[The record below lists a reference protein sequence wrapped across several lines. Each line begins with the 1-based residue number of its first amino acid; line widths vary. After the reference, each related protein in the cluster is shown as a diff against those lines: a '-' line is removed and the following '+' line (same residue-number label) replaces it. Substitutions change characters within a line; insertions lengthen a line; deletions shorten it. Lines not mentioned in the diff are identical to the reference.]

1 MIRDR
6 RIEPGTGF
14 AKTKSNTALH
24 LVQSS
29 GNAQRFAKLLIV
41 GLFLSIIA
49 MGALPWQQTSRGN
62 GQVAAFIPQER
73 QQPIESPTEGIVA
86 RIGEGLKEGSEVT
99 KGQFL
104 LEIAPFAANERA
116 QLEEQKNQ
124 INEKLKAD
132 REKREATLRMVKGY
146 ERARDSIVS
155 AADQLIESARD
166 KLKAKQELLNKYL
179 ASQLQANLN
188 YDRQKQ
194 LFDKGVKPEKEI
206 EKLKMKL
213 DGAEAEVKSVQ
224 SDIESLKSELQAK
237 IEEREAK
244 KQKGQTDVDYAQSL
258 VSEVQSKISATQK
271 ELAENEVKLG
281 KMDRFVV
288 HASRSGT
295 ILRMPIYE
303 LGQTVKKSQ
312 SLMTLVPKTD
322 NLAVELAINGN
333 DLPLVQV
340 GQEVRL
346 QFEGWPAVQFAG
358 WPSVAVGTFG
368 GVVATVDATDNGK
381 GSFRILVQ
389 PEQKLVNGEL
399 KSTWPEERFLRQGV
413 RANGW
418 VMMQRVSLGYEIW
431 RQLNGFPIMLEKAP
445 AKKSDSK
452 PPKIPK

>member
-1 MIRDR
+1 MIRNR

-14 AKTKSNTALH
+14 AKTKSNTAVH

-29 GNAQRFAKLLIV
+29 GFAQRLARLLII

-49 MGALPWQQTSRGN
+49 MGVLPWQQTSRGT
-62 GQVAAFIPQER
+62 GQVVAFIPQER
-73 QQPIESPTEGIVA
+73 QQPVESPTEGIVA
-86 RIGEGLKEGSEVT
+86 RIGVGLKEGSYVE
-99 KGQFL
+99 KDQFL
-104 LEIAPFAANERA
+104 LEISPFAPNEIA
-116 QLEEQKNQ
+116 QLKEQKKQ
-124 INEKLKAD
+124 VNEKLKAAND
-132 REKREATLRMVKGY
+132 KKLATQRMVKGY
-146 ERARDSIVS
+146 EKARDFTVS
-155 AADQLIESARD
+155 AAEQLIESARA
-166 KLKAKQELLNKYL
+166 KLKSKQELIPKYT
-179 ASQLQANLN
+179 AAELQARLN
-188 YDRQKQ
+188 YERQKR

-206 EKLKMKL
+206 EKLRMKW
-213 DGAEAEVKSVQ
+213 DGTQAEVKSIGEDIQ
-224 SDIESLKSELQAK
+224 SLEKELQAK
-237 IEEREAK
+237 IEDKQAK
-244 KQKGQTDVDYAQSL
+244 LQKGQTDVDYALSL
-258 VSEVQSKISATQK
+258 VSEVEGKMSATLK
-271 ELAENEVKLG
+271 ELAEIEVKLG

-288 HASRSGT
+288 KAPRSGT

-368 GVVATVDATDNGK
+368 GKVATVDATDNGK

-399 KSTWPEERFLRQGV
+399 ISTWPEERFLRQGV

-418 VMMQRVSLGYEIW
+418 VMMRRVRLGYEIW
-431 RQLNGFPIMLEKAP
+431 RQLNGFPVMLEKAP
-445 AKKSDSK
+445 KKKSDSK
-452 PPKIPK
+452 PPKLPK